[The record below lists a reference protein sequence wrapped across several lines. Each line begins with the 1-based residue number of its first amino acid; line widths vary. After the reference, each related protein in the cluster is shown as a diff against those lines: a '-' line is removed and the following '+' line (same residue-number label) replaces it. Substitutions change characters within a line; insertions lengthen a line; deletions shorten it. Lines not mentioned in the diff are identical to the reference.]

1 MTAIGSSGGAP
12 TNRGP
17 ETSNLIGSLLRVI
30 INSQDLTV
38 WV

>member
-1 MTAIGSSGGAP
+1 MTAIGLRGRAP

-17 ETSNLIGSLLRVI
+17 ETLNLIDSLLRVI
-30 INSQDLTV
+30 IDSQDLTV